1 MRAIAVA
8 LLLLSAGAMPSAA
21 QAWLTIGDVD
31 SSFWLEMLVPF
42 DVPPSE
48 TEPDGTVSFSYVHET
63 PELTLRVEVVDTSD
77 GTPVTGPLIF
87 TSRTMEG
94 ARVLQT
100 RTYLVGLRTY
110 RLIATST
117 PELENDPVIDR
128 FLGSMRLAR

>member
-8 LLLLSAGAMPSAA
+8 LLWLSAGTMPATA
-21 QAWLTIGDVD
+21 QAWLTVGDED
-31 SSFWLEMLVPF
+31 ASFRLEMLVPF

-48 TEPDGTVSFSYVHET
+48 TAPDGTVSFSYVHET
-63 PELTLRVEVVDTSD
+63 PELTLRVEVVDTAD
-77 GTPVTGPLIF
+77 GTLVNGPLIA

-100 RTYLVGLRTY
+100 RTYVVGLRIY

-117 PELENDPVIDR
+117 PELENDPVIER